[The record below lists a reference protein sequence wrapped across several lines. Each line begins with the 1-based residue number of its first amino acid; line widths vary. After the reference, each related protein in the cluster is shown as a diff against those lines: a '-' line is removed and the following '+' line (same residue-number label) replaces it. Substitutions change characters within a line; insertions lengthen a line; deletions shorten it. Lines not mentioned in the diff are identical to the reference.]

1 MMTLVTL
8 MTLPCSRSDMPSLAS
23 FPSYGK
29 FTGIAT
35 LYRHLTKRN
44 NIRVSPRVLPLWT
57 AGGLSIRVAS
67 IGYVSPV
74 GDSARD
80 NSRGTA
86 ICGNTGRGSCPC
98 NPYQLSSIQLGI
110 TKYVQE
116 GKYYMANR
124 QRNLGINIRVT
135 PEEKKNIERNARKC
149 RLNVSEY
156 LRQIAMKVVP
166 KELPAKE
173 IEESFLRINEVI
185 GAVSDMKRRSSD
197 PVTQRFCDDIY
208 ADLLRIM
215 VETLQLM
222 RHICPKPEVK
232 ADGND

>member
-1 MMTLVTL
+1 
-8 MTLPCSRSDMPSLAS
+8 MPSLAS
-23 FPSYGK
+23 LPSYRQHAS
-29 FTGIAT
+29 IAT
-35 LYRHLTKRN
+35 LYRHLSKRN
-44 NIRVSPRVLPLWT
+44 NIRVSPRVLPLWA

-67 IGYVSPV
+67 IGYVSPA

-86 ICGNTGRGSCPC
+86 TCGNTGRGSAPATPISYFRI
-98 NPYQLSSIQLGI
+98 NYVRKHM
-110 TKYVQE
+110 TKE
-116 GKYYMANR
+116 RIFYMTNR

-135 PEEKKNIERNARKC
+135 PEEKKKIERNARKC
-149 RLNVSEY
+149 RLSISEY

-173 IEESFLRINEVI
+173 IEESFLRIGEVI
-185 GAVSDMKRRSSD
+185 SNIDDMKNSSSD
-197 PVTQRFCDDIY
+197 PVTQRFCAGIY

-215 VETLQLM
+215 VETRQLM
-222 RHICPKPEVK
+222 RHIYPKTEVK

>member
-1 MMTLVTL
+1 
-8 MTLPCSRSDMPSLAS
+8 MP
-23 FPSYGK
+23 
-29 FTGIAT
+29 
-35 LYRHLTKRN
+35 
-44 NIRVSPRVLPLWT
+44 
-57 AGGLSIRVAS
+57 
-67 IGYVSPV
+67 
-74 GDSARD
+74 
-80 NSRGTA
+80 
-86 ICGNTGRGSCPC
+86 
-98 NPYQLSSIQLGI
+98 
-110 TKYVQE
+110 
-116 GKYYMANR
+116 NR

-185 GAVSDMKRRSSD
+185 GAVSDMKTHSSD
-197 PVTQRFCDDIY
+197 PVTQRFCDEIY